1 MNTSTLQ
8 QLTTATL
15 TGSLPFPDIVGR
27 LIQEGVEHY
36 QVDYLVL
43 QFRFYDALGGVVLAP
58 LAYEDLPPVNEV
70 FDLPVLKA
78 VIQDSQT
85 QGQPF
90 RDFCVRAMQAG
101 VQSYSVFLRGQRVL
115 YVGRQGDHHVEWF
128 PGAGQ

>member
-1 MNTSTLQ
+1 MNTANLQ

-15 TGSLPFPDIVGR
+15 TGSLPFPEIVGR

-36 QVDYLVL
+36 QVDYLAL
-43 QFRFYDALGGVVLAP
+43 QFRFYGVQGGVVLAP
-58 LAYEDLPPVNEV
+58 LAFEGLPQVSGT
-70 FDLPVLKA
+70 FDLPALKA
-78 VIQDSQT
+78 AILDSQT
-85 QGQPF
+85 RGQPF
-90 RDFCVRAMQAG
+90 HDFCVRAMQAG